1 MWEKMFNKIKLCNEI
16 WIFPQNPPYGLGF
29 LLGTGEQ
36 GRMWLR
42 CTSNPS
48 NNFVETFIS
57 SLHLSRLHLIKVWS
71 DDSLGFILLRM
82 PWVSEWVKSLSHVR
96 LFATPW
102 TVAHQAPPSMEFSR
116 QEYWSG
122 VPFPSRGS
130 SRPGDWTRVSRIAGR
145 RFSIWATSETPKLGK
160 EYVKAIY
167 CHPACLIYMQS
178 TSCVVNV
185 HQHSLN
191 TAPDEAQA
199 GIKIAGRNINNHRYA
214 HDTTLMAESEEELK
228 DLWMRWKR
236 RLKKLV

>member
-16 WIFPQNPPYGLGF
+16 WIFPQNPPDGLGF
-29 LLGTGEQ
+29 LLGTVEQ
-36 GRMWLR
+36 GRMWLI

-145 RFSIWATSETPKLGK
+145 RFTIWATRESQECFSTGQ
-160 EYVKAIY
+160 IWWN
-167 CHPACLIYMQS
+167 LIQ
-178 TSCVVNV
+178 TRRSCVLLLFSGLVV
-185 HQHSLN
+185 SDSLE
-191 TAPDEAQA
+191 TH
-199 GIKIAGRNINNHRYA
+199 G
-214 HDTTLMAESEEELK
+214 L
-228 DLWMRWKR
+228 
-236 RLKKLV
+236 